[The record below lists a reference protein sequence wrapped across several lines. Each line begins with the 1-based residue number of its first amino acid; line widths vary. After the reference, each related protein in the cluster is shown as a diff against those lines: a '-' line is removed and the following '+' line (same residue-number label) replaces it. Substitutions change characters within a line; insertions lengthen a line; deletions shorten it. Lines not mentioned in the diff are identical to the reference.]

1 MWINGRK
8 TVKTV
13 LFSPLNKGINAS
25 AYGLGLTFRIMSRID
40 KHIDK
45 LAIHFAL
52 IV

>member
-13 LFSPLNKGINAS
+13 LFSPLNKEINAS
-25 AYGLGLTFRIMSRID
+25 AYGLTFRIMSRID